1 LDSRDFFKHIKPFK
15 IGMNEKKI
23 NLNYCMDYFRGL
35 LGILVLLSVAFI
47 FSSNRRKVDWRL
59 VGIGVALQ
67 ALFGFLITKVEVVK
81 QIFAL
86 VSRAFVKFLSFSA
99 DGATFIF
106 GDLATN
112 SFGFIFAF
120 QVLPT
125 IIFFSTV
132 SAGLYYLGVL
142 QKVVFGI
149 AWVMSRTMRLSG
161 PESLSA
167 AGNIFLGQTE
177 APLLVRPFIPT
188 MSKSELMCLMTG
200 GMATI
205 AGGVLA
211 GYVAFLGGDS
221 PTEQTKFA
229 AYLLGASIMN
239 APAAIVMSKIMIPE
253 TDREAINSKLEVNE
267 ESMGVNLIDAMSIGA
282 SEGLKL
288 ALNVGGMLLAF
299 IAVIAALNY
308 ILAGLIGNYTGLN
321 EVIVSS
327 TNGQFSGFSL
337 EYILGQIFRVFAW
350 VIGIEWSQTLQ
361 VGSLLGQK
369 TVINEFVAYLSLAD
383 MKNAGTLSS
392 KSIVIATYALCG
404 FSNFS
409 SIAIQVGGIG
419 SIAPNQ
425 QGNLSRLGMKAL
437 MAATL
442 ACLMTATIAGALF

>member
-1 LDSRDFFKHIKPFK
+1 
-15 IGMNEKKI
+15 
-23 NLNYCMDYFRGL
+23 MDYFRGL
-35 LGILVLLSVAFI
+35 FGILVLILVAFI
-47 FSSNRRKVDWRL
+47 FSANKKKVDWRL
-59 VGIGVALQ
+59 VGIGVVLQ
-67 ALFGFLITKVEVVK
+67 ALFGFLITKVEFVAR
-81 QIFAL
+81 IFAT
-86 VSRAFVKFLSFSA
+86 VSRAFVKLLSFSA

-106 GDLATN
+106 GDLATD

-149 AWVMSRTMRLSG
+149 AWLMARTMRLSG

-188 MSKSELMCLMTG
+188 MSRSELMCLMTG

-221 PTEQTKFA
+221 LAEQSRFA

-253 TDREAINSKLEVNE
+253 TEKEITNDKLEVSGE
-267 ESMGVNLIDAMSIGA
+267 DMGVNLIDAMSIGA

-308 ILAGLIGNYTGLN
+308 ILSGLIGEYSGLN
-321 EVIVSS
+321 TWVISS
-327 TNGQFSGFSL
+327 TGGQFSGFSL
-337 EYILGQIFRVFAW
+337 EYILGQVFRIFAW
-350 VIGIEWSQTLQ
+350 IIGVEWSETLQ

-383 MKNAGTLSS
+383 MKSADSLSP

>member
-1 LDSRDFFKHIKPFK
+1 
-15 IGMNEKKI
+15 
-23 NLNYCMDYFRGL
+23 MDYFRGL
-35 LGILVLLSVAFI
+35 IGIILLLAFAFL
-47 FSSNRRKVDWRL
+47 FSTNKKAVDWRL
-59 VGIGVALQ
+59 VGIGVILQ
-67 ALFGFLITKVEVVK
+67 AIFGFLITKVEFVANL
-81 QIFAL
+81 FSL
-86 VSRAFVKFLSFSA
+86 VSRIFVKFLSFSE
-99 DGATFIF
+99 DGAIFIF
-106 GDLATN
+106 GDLATD

-120 QVLPT
+120 KVLPT

-132 SAGLYYLGVL
+132 SAGLYYLGIL

-188 MSKSELMCLMTG
+188 MSRSELMCLMTG

-221 PTEQTKFA
+221 PEEQTRFA

-253 TDREAINSKLEVNE
+253 TDKQLIDDKLEVSGEN
-267 ESMGVNLIDAMSIGA
+267 MGVNLIDAMSIGA

-308 ILAGLIGNYTGLN
+308 VLSGLIGHYSGLN
-321 EVIVSS
+321 ALVISS
-327 TNGQFSGFSL
+327 TDGQFSGFSL

-350 VIGIEWSQTLQ
+350 VIGVEWSETLQ

-383 MKNAGTLSS
+383 MKASDSLSQ
-392 KSIVIATYALCG
+392 KSIVISTYALCG

-425 QGNLSRLGMKAL
+425 QGNLSKLGMQAL
-437 MAATL
+437 LAATL
-442 ACLMTATIAGALF
+442 ACLMTATIAGSLFG

>member
-1 LDSRDFFKHIKPFK
+1 
-15 IGMNEKKI
+15 
-23 NLNYCMDYFRGL
+23 MDYFRGL
-35 LGILVLLSVAFI
+35 IGIIVLLLVAFL
-47 FSSNRRKVDWRL
+47 FSANKRAVDWRL
-59 VGIGVALQ
+59 VGIGVVLQ
-67 ALFGFLITKVEVVK
+67 AIFGFLITKVAFVAR
-81 QIFAL
+81 IFSA
-86 VSRAFVKFLSFSA
+86 VSEAFVKFLSFSE
-99 DGATFIF
+99 DGAIFIF

-112 SFGFIFAF
+112 TFGFIFAF
-120 QVLPT
+120 KVLPT

-132 SAGLYYLGVL
+132 SSGLYYLGVL

-188 MSKSELMCLMTG
+188 MTRSELMCLMTG

-221 PTEQTKFA
+221 LEEQTKFA

-253 TDREAINSKLEVNE
+253 TDKEVVNDKLEVSQEN
-267 ESMGVNLIDAMSIGA
+267 MGVNLIDAMSIGA

-308 ILAGLIGNYTGLN
+308 ILSGVIGEHTGLN
-321 EVIVSS
+321 AWVVSS
-327 TNGQFSGFSL
+327 TNGQFNGFSL
-337 EYILGQIFRVFAW
+337 EYILGNIFRAFAW
-350 VIGIEWSQTLQ
+350 VIGVEWSETLQ

-383 MKNAGTLSS
+383 MKMADSLSP
-392 KSIVIATYALCG
+392 KSVVIATYALCG

-425 QGNLSRLGMKAL
+425 QGNLSKLGMRAL
-437 MAATL
+437 LAATL
-442 ACLMTATIAGALF
+442 ACLMTATIAGALFG

>member
-1 LDSRDFFKHIKPFK
+1 
-15 IGMNEKKI
+15 
-23 NLNYCMDYFRGL
+23 MDYFRGL
-35 LGILVLLSVAFI
+35 IGIFVLLAFALI
-47 FSSNRRKVDWRL
+47 FSSNKRAVDWRL
-59 VGIGVALQ
+59 VGIGVVLQ
-67 ALFGFLITKVEVVK
+67 AIFGFLITKVDFVANV
-81 QIFAL
+81 FAT
-86 VSRAFVKFLSFSA
+86 VSRAFVKLLSFSE
-99 DGATFIF
+99 DGAIFIF
-106 GDLATN
+106 GDLATDN
-112 SFGFIFAF
+112 FGFIFAF
-120 QVLPT
+120 KVLPT

-142 QKVVFGI
+142 QKIVFGI
-149 AWVMSRTMRLSG
+149 AWAMSRTMRLSG

-188 MSKSELMCLMTG
+188 MSRSELMCLMTG

-221 PTEQTKFA
+221 LEEQSKFA

-253 TDREAINSKLEVNE
+253 QDKEVINDKLEVNE
-267 ESMGVNLIDAMSIGA
+267 ENMGVNLIDAMSIGA

-299 IAVIAALNY
+299 IAVIAALNF
-308 ILAGLIGNYTGLN
+308 ILSGLIGEYSGLN
-321 EVIVSS
+321 TLVASS
-327 TNGQFSGFSL
+327 TGGQFSGFSL
-337 EYILGQIFRVFAW
+337 EYILGQVFRVFAW
-350 VIGIEWSQTLQ
+350 VIGVEWSETLQ

-369 TVINEFVAYLSLAD
+369 TVINEFVAYLSLAE
-383 MKNAGTLSS
+383 MKDAGSLSS

-425 QGNLSRLGMKAL
+425 QGNLSKLGMRAL
-437 MAATL
+437 LAATL
-442 ACLMTATIAGALF
+442 ACLMTATIAGALLG

>member
-1 LDSRDFFKHIKPFK
+1 
-15 IGMNEKKI
+15 
-23 NLNYCMDYFRGL
+23 MDYFRGL
-35 LGILVLLSVAFI
+35 VGIIVLILVAFI
-47 FSSNRRKVDWRL
+47 FSANKRQVDWRL
-59 VGIGVALQ
+59 VGIGVILQ
-67 ALFGFLITKVEVVK
+67 ALFGFLITKVEFVAR
-81 QIFAL
+81 IFAT

-106 GDLATN
+106 GDLATD

-132 SAGLYYLGVL
+132 SAGLYYLGIL

-149 AWVMSRTMRLSG
+149 AWVMARTMRLSG

-188 MSKSELMCLMTG
+188 MSRSELMCLMTG

-221 PTEQTKFA
+221 LAEQSRFA

-253 TDREAINSKLEVNE
+253 TDKEITNDKLEVSGEN
-267 ESMGVNLIDAMSIGA
+267 MGVNLIDAMSIGA

-308 ILAGLIGNYTGLN
+308 ILSGLIGEYSGLN
-321 EVIVSS
+321 TWVISS
-327 TNGQFSGFSL
+327 TGGQFSGFSL
-337 EYILGQIFRVFAW
+337 EYILGQVFRIFAW
-350 VIGIEWSQTLQ
+350 IIGVEWSETLQ

-383 MKNAGTLSS
+383 MKSTDSLSP

>member
-1 LDSRDFFKHIKPFK
+1 MEYL
-15 IGMNEKKI
+15 
-23 NLNYCMDYFRGL
+23 RGVFGL
-35 LGILVLLSVAFI
+35 AVIILVAFL
-47 FSSNRRKVDWRL
+47 FSNNRKRIDWRL
-59 VGIGVALQ
+59 VGIGLLLQ
-67 ALFGFLITKVEVVK
+67 LVFGYLITQVPLIADGFSLLS
-81 QIFAL
+81 Q
-86 VSRAFVKFLSFSA
+86 AFVKLLSFSK
-99 DGATFIF
+99 DGAEFIF
-106 GDLATN
+106 GDLAGD

-149 AWVMSRTMRLSG
+149 AWIMSRTMRLSG

-221 PTEQTKFA
+221 LEEQTKFA

-239 APAAIVMSKIMIPE
+239 APAAIVMSKIFIPE
-253 TDREAINSKLEVNE
+253 VEKEVTNEKLEVNQ
-267 ESMGVNLIDAMSIGA
+267 ESLGVNLIDAMSYGA

-288 ALNVGGMLLAF
+288 ALNVGAMLLAF
-299 IAVIAALNY
+299 IAVIAALNFV
-308 ILAGLIGNYTGLN
+308 LTDFIGEYSGLN
-321 EVIVSS
+321 GWVVS
-327 TNGQFSGFSL
+327 TTGGQFSGFSL
-337 EYILGQIFRVFAW
+337 EYIFGQVFRIFAW
-350 VIGIEWSQTLQ
+350 VIGVEWADTLQ

-383 MKNAGTLSS
+383 MQEMGTLSG

-409 SIAIQVGGIG
+409 SIAIQLGGIG
-419 SIAPNQ
+419 MIAPNQ
-425 QGNLSRLGMKAL
+425 QGNLSRLGLKSL
-437 MAATL
+437 VAASL
-442 ACLMTATIAGALF
+442 ACLMTATIAGMLFG

>member
-1 LDSRDFFKHIKPFK
+1 
-15 IGMNEKKI
+15 
-23 NLNYCMDYFRGL
+23 MDYIRGL
-35 LGILVLLSVAFI
+35 IGIIALLGVAFL
-47 FSSNRRKVDWRL
+47 FSTNKKAIDWKL
-59 VGIGVALQ
+59 VGIGVILQ
-67 ALFGFLITKVEVVK
+67 AVFGFLITKVEFVEN
-81 QIFAL
+81 IFSTI
-86 VSRAFVKFLSFSA
+86 SRGFVKLLSFA
-99 DGATFIF
+99 QAGAIFLF
-106 GDLATN
+106 GDLATD
-112 SFGFIFAF
+112 SFGTIFAF

-142 QKVVFGI
+142 QKIVYGI
-149 AWVMSRTMRLSG
+149 AWVMSKTMRLSG
-161 PESLSA
+161 AESLSA

-177 APLLVRPFIPT
+177 APLLVRPFIPAMT
-188 MSKSELMCLMTG
+188 RSELMCLMTG

-211 GYVAFLGGDS
+211 AYVAFLGGDD
-221 PTEQTKFA
+221 PAEQSRFA
-229 AYLLGASIMN
+229 SYLLGASIMN
-239 APAAIVMSKIMIPE
+239 APAAIVISKIIIPE
-253 TDREAINSKLEVNE
+253 TNKEGLNDKLVVNE
-267 ESMGVNLIDAMSIGA
+267 EGLGVNLIDAMSIGA
-282 SEGLKL
+282 ADGLKL

-308 ILAGLIGNYTGLN
+308 ILSGVIGDFLGLN
-321 EVIVSS
+321 AYVVNS
-327 TNGQFSGFSL
+327 TNGQFEGFSL

-350 VIGIEWSQTLQ
+350 LMGVEWQDTLQ

-369 TVINEFVAYLSLAD
+369 TVINEFVAYSGLSE
-383 MKNAGTLSS
+383 MKNADSLSP

-425 QGNLSRLGMKAL
+425 QGNLSKLGMHAL

-442 ACLMTATIAGALF
+442 ACMMTATIAGILFS

>member
-1 LDSRDFFKHIKPFK
+1 
-15 IGMNEKKI
+15 
-23 NLNYCMDYFRGL
+23 MDYFRGL
-35 LGILVLLSVAFI
+35 IGILALLGVALI
-47 FSSNRRKVDWRL
+47 FSSDRKRVDWRL
-59 VGIGVALQ
+59 VGIGVILQ
-67 ALFGFLITKVEVVK
+67 AIFGFLITKVEFVAR
-81 QIFAL
+81 IFAL
-86 VSRAFVKFLSFSA
+86 VSRGFVKFLSFSA

-106 GDLATN
+106 GDLATD

-142 QKVVFGI
+142 QKVVFVI
-149 AWVMSRTMRLSG
+149 AWVMARTMRLSG

-188 MSKSELMCLMTG
+188 MSRSELMCLMTG

-221 PTEQTKFA
+221 LAEQSRFA

-253 TDREAINSKLEVNE
+253 TDKEIVNDKLEVSGEN
-267 ESMGVNLIDAMSIGA
+267 MGVNLIDAMSIGA

-299 IAVIAALNY
+299 IAVIAALNF
-308 ILAGLIGNYTGLN
+308 ILSGLIGEYTGLN
-321 EVIVSS
+321 QLVISS
-327 TNGQFSGFSL
+327 TGGQFSGFSL
-337 EYILGQIFRVFAW
+337 EYILGQVFRIFAW
-350 VIGIEWSQTLQ
+350 IIGVEWSETLQ

-369 TVINEFVAYLSLAD
+369 TVINEFVAYLSLAEMKSAD
-383 MKNAGTLSS
+383 MLSA
-392 KSIVIATYALCG
+392 KSIVISTYALCG

-425 QGNLSRLGMKAL
+425 QGNLSRLGMRAL

>member
-1 LDSRDFFKHIKPFK
+1 
-15 IGMNEKKI
+15 
-23 NLNYCMDYFRGL
+23 MDYFRGL
-35 LGILVLLSVAFI
+35 IGIFVLLAFALI
-47 FSSNRRKVDWRL
+47 FSSNKRAVDWRL
-59 VGIGVALQ
+59 VGIGVVLQ
-67 ALFGFLITKVEVVK
+67 AIFGFLITKVDFVANV
-81 QIFAL
+81 FAT
-86 VSRAFVKFLSFSA
+86 VSRAFVKLLSFSE
-99 DGATFIF
+99 DGAIFIF
-106 GDLATN
+106 GDLATDN
-112 SFGFIFAF
+112 FGFIFAF
-120 QVLPT
+120 KVLPT

-142 QKVVFGI
+142 QKIVFGI

-188 MSKSELMCLMTG
+188 MSRSELMCLMTG

-221 PTEQTKFA
+221 LEEQSKFA

-253 TDREAINSKLEVNE
+253 QDKEVINDKLEVNE
-267 ESMGVNLIDAMSIGA
+267 ENMGVNLIDAMSIGA

-299 IAVIAALNY
+299 IAVIAALNF
-308 ILAGLIGNYTGLN
+308 ILSGLIGEYSGLN
-321 EVIVSS
+321 TLVASS
-327 TNGQFSGFSL
+327 TGGQFSGFSL
-337 EYILGQIFRVFAW
+337 EYILGQVFRVFAW
-350 VIGIEWSQTLQ
+350 VIGVEWSETLQ

-369 TVINEFVAYLSLAD
+369 TVINEFVAYLSLAE
-383 MKNAGTLSS
+383 MKDAGSLSS

-425 QGNLSRLGMKAL
+425 QGNLSKLGMRAL
-437 MAATL
+437 LAATL
-442 ACLMTATIAGALF
+442 ACLMTATIAGALLG

>member
-1 LDSRDFFKHIKPFK
+1 
-15 IGMNEKKI
+15 
-23 NLNYCMDYFRGL
+23 MDYIRGFI
-35 LGILVLLSVAFI
+35 GIIILIVVAFL
-47 FSSNRRKVDWRL
+47 FSANKKSVDWRL
-59 VGIGVALQ
+59 VGIGIVLQ
-67 ALFGFLITKVEVVK
+67 IIFGFLITKVGFVAD
-81 QIFAL
+81 IF
-86 VSRAFVKFLSFSA
+86 SSISKAFVKFLSFSEN
-99 DGATFIF
+99 GAMFIF
-106 GDLATN
+106 GDLATDT
-112 SFGFIFAF
+112 FGFIFAF
-120 QVLPT
+120 KVLPT

-132 SAGLYYLGVL
+132 SAGPYYLGIL
-142 QKVVFGI
+142 QKIVFGI
-149 AWVMSRTMRLSG
+149 AWIMSRTMRLSG

-188 MSKSELMCLMTG
+188 MSRSELMCLMTG

-221 PTEQTKFA
+221 LEEQTRFA

-239 APAAIVMSKIMIPE
+239 APAAIVISKIMIPE
-253 TDREAINSKLEVNE
+253 TDKSAVNDKLEVSQEN
-267 ESMGVNLIDAMSIGA
+267 MGVNLIDAMSIGA

-299 IAVIAALNY
+299 IAVIAALNF
-308 ILAGLIGNYTGLN
+308 ILSGLIGEYSGLN
-321 EVIVSS
+321 AWVVSS
-327 TNGQFSGFSL
+327 TGGQFQGFSL
-337 EYILGQIFRVFAW
+337 EYILGQVFRAFAW
-350 VIGIEWSQTLQ
+350 VIGVDWNETLQ

-383 MKNAGTLSS
+383 MKNAGTLSN

-425 QGNLSRLGMKAL
+425 QGNLSKLGMRAL
-437 MAATL
+437 LAATL
-442 ACLMTATIAGALF
+442 ACLMTATIAGSLLG